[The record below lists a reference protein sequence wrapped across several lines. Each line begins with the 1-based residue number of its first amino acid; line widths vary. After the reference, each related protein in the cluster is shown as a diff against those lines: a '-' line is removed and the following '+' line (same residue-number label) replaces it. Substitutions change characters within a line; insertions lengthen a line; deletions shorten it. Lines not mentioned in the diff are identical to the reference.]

1 MRRKEKTVVFF
12 LGLQNLSFP
21 LTLLHVTTCIESGGG
36 GVEIAC
42 TRSNCMCARYC
53 FAQLLTSPS
62 RSKTFCDSLP
72 STWPAL
78 ALRAFCMLTLTVAPV
93 SPLGHL
99 FQPESWPR
107 RPDTFL
113 LNERTGAIALLF
125 VQGRSFLTPT
135 FLAPSFLPLW
145 VCWVSGFFAL
155 SCCPN
160 LVLLKRVWASEL
172 VVPM

>member
-42 TRSNCMCARYC
+42 ARSNCMCARYC

-78 ALRAFCMLTLTVAPV
+78 ALGAFLILTLTVAPV

-99 FQPESWPR
+99 LQPESWLR
-107 RPDTFL
+107 RPNTFL
-113 LNERTGAIALLF
+113 LNESTGAIALLF
-125 VQGRSFLTPT
+125 EQERSFLTPNVAV
-135 FLAPSFLPLW
+135 APSFLPLW
-145 VCWVSGFFAL
+145 VSWVSGFFAL

-160 LVLLKRVWASEL
+160 LVLLKRVL
-172 VVPM
+172 GF